1 MFSDD
6 IDPKDQNHKYITES
20 GLDSHDLL
28 LYLQNQICLGQ
39 KEVKMGF
46 PFLCGSLFVSC
57 LLHKW
62 GGLGD
67 DLLVLL

>member
-6 IDPKDQNHKYITES
+6 IDPKDQNYKDIIES

-28 LYLQNQICLGQ
+28 LYLQNQICLGKKKR
-39 KEVKMGF
+39 KEGF
-46 PFLCGSLFVSC
+46 LSCVGHCLFLVFNIR
-57 LLHKW
+57 

-67 DLLVLL
+67 DLLVFW